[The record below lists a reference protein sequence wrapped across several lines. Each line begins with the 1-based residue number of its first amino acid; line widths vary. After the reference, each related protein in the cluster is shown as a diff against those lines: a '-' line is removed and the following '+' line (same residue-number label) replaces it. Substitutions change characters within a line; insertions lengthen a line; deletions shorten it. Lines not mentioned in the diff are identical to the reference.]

1 MWNENGKA
9 QFFAGLRA
17 GVPIILG
24 FIPIGIAFAIMAEQ
38 AGLSGAESI
47 LMSATVLAGASQMMA
62 VGMYARGAGIITIM
76 IATFVLN
83 LRHLIMSTC
92 VMNEMR
98 GAPIG
103 VKLLNAVGITDETF
117 ALYTTQREGY
127 SNAMFFLALAFCAYS
142 SWVLGTALGVIT
154 ANLLPVRL
162 SASLAIS
169 LYAMF
174 VAILVP
180 GLKKNLPLTLL
191 VVGTALLNTLLRQLM
206 DGSWALIC
214 SAVSGAAV
222 GVFVVPMESER
233 GGSSDAS

>member
-1 MWNENGKA
+1 MWSENGKM
-9 QFFAGLRA
+9 QFLAGLRA

-38 AGLSGAESI
+38 AGLSGAESV

-62 VGMYARGAGIITIM
+62 VGMYARGAGIITI
-76 IATFVLN
+76 IVATFVLN

-98 GAPIG
+98 GAPTGI
-103 VKLLNAVGITDETF
+103 KLLNAVGVTDETF
-117 ALYTTQREGY
+117 ALYTTRREGH
-127 SNAMFFLALAFCAYS
+127 SNAMFFLALAICAYS
-142 SWVLGTALGVIT
+142 SWVLGTVLGVIT
-154 ANLLPVRL
+154 ANLLPDRL

-180 GLKKNLPLTLL
+180 GLKKNLPLALL
-191 VVGTALLNTLLRQLM
+191 VVGTALLNTVLRQVM
-206 DGSWALIC
+206 DGSWALIF
-214 SAVSGAAV
+214 SAILGAVV
-222 GVFVVPMESER
+222 GVFVVPMEAQQ
-233 GGSSDAS
+233 GGGKDAS